1 MKASLY
7 NAGACGIEQT
17 FFIGTIDKNTDATE
31 GTQLPVK
38 LPAGFRVVGFGIDVK
53 TAFTSATLDLTGDQ
67 SSPVKYLDA
76 AELNEVKFVTKDGEY
91 VAVGDKDVTLTA
103 KLSAA
108 EAGAGCADIW
118 AKVVKLE
125 A

>member
-7 NAGACGIEQT
+7 NEGACGIEQT
-17 FFIGTIDKNTDATE
+17 FFVGTIDKNTDAAE

-38 LPAGFRVVGFGIDVK
+38 LPAGFRVIGFGIDVK
-53 TAFTSATLDLTGDQ
+53 TAFASATLDLTGDQ

-108 EAGAGCADIW
+108 ETGDGCADIW

-125 A
+125 V

>member
-17 FFIGTIDKNTDATE
+17 FFVGTIDKNTDAAG
-31 GTQLPVK
+31 GTQLPVN
-38 LPAGFRVVGFGIDVK
+38 LPAGFRVIGFGIDVK
-53 TAFTSATLDLTGDQ
+53 TAFASATLDLTGDQ

-103 KLSAA
+103 KLSTA
-108 EAGAGCADIW
+108 ETGDGCADIW

-125 A
+125 V